1 MKEYMLLA
9 YPKYPSSYGDP
20 ESFVI
25 CNSQVMDHYRINRGN
40 LHPALEPIKFE
51 SSVGLDNFDIIK
63 IAKRQFRDRGLYE
76 GEFYWTIVEGTFQI

>member
-51 SSVGLDNFDIIK
+51 SSVGLKLQRGSLEIEGCMKVNFIGLLSK
-63 IAKRQFRDRGLYE
+63 VLFRSNDRN
-76 GEFYWTIVEGTFQI
+76 V